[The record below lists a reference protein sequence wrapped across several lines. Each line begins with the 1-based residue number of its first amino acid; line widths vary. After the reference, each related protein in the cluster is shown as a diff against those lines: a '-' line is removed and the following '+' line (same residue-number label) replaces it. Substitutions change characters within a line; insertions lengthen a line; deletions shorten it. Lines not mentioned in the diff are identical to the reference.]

1 MKKNIFL
8 AKSIDGKL
16 DFGSDANE
24 SRLKECVKANPNKTF
39 RIEMVSEK
47 RSLSQNAFYHLY
59 LSVIERETGNNAD
72 DLHELFKRTL
82 LPPRLITVMG
92 KELKIPATTTTLT
105 KSDFGDYMERICATV
120 NIPIP
125 DPIQAGYYS
134 ENN

>member
-1 MKKNIFL
+1 MKNNIFL

-16 DFGSDANE
+16 NFGSDANE

-92 KELKIPATTTTLT
+92 KELKIPATTTTLSKT
-105 KSDFGDYMERICATV
+105 QMSEFLDRICAET
-120 NIPIP
+120 NIPLP
-125 DPIQAGYYS
+125 DRELAGYFV
-134 ENN
+134 E